1 MQSRVLANDVL
12 TAAQSE
18 QLRIRAEI
26 ARNTLMGQGESALL
40 DMYDVDGNQELEDE
54 SAYYDALVPIFFR

>member
-26 ARNTLMGQGESALL
+26 ARNTLMVQGESALL
-40 DMYDVDGNQELEDE
+40 DMYEADGNQDIEDE
-54 SAYYDALVPIFFR
+54 SLYYNALVPIFFR